1 MKYDIFISYSRKDF
15 KVVSKIAQKVSD
27 AGYSVWMDVDG
38 IESGDEFKSKIAF
51 AIKNSKLFLF
61 FSSLASNKS
70 EWTIKEVNYAV
81 KKKIPIIPIRLDNA
95 DYNDSV
101 DFELAGLDF
110 IQYDDALGID
120 FVIQKLMRSLEKK
133 VKPSIKKNVSVNK
146 ETLLSS
152 CTVTLD
158 NGGVSKD
165 VKVTGGND
173 AAKNTGKIVL
183 AVLVIVVFGC
193 IIFALGNNTSKQRDA
208 SHVQDSLAIVKRQF
222 EDSIAKIKYEQF
234 RKDSIAEQTRLENE
248 RKQREAER
256 IAAENKR
263 KEAERIAAENKRK
276 ETERIAAEN
285 KRKETERIA
294 AEKRKKQQLQ
304 AKKTIIKAHE
314 AIDLGLPSGIKWA
327 TCNVGA
333 NSPEEYGG
341 YYAWGE
347 TEEKSNYYWST
358 YKWCNGSKK
367 TMTKYCT
374 NSYYG
379 TVDNKTVLDP
389 EDDVAHVK
397 WGGSWRMPTEAEREE
412 LWNKCSWTRTTQNG
426 VNGYK
431 VTGPNGNSIF
441 LPAAGYRFDTA
452 VFNRGTSGY
461 YWSSSLGGYS
471 CNYAF
476 SLYFNVDSY
485 FDLNGYCRRYDGI
498 SVRPVSE

>member
-1 MKYDIFISYSRKDF
+1 MKYDVFISYSRKDF

-61 FSSLASNKS
+61 FSSQASNKS
-70 EWTIKEVNYAV
+70 EWTVKEVNYAI

-101 DFELAGLDF
+101 DFDLAGLDF
-110 IQYDDALGID
+110 IQYDDTLGID

-158 NGGVSKD
+158 KGGVNKD
-165 VKVTGGND
+165 VKVTGGNNV
-173 AAKNTGKIVL
+173 AKNIGKIVL

-193 IIFALGNNTSKQRDA
+193 IVFALGNNTSKQRDE
-208 SHVQDSLAIVKRQF
+208 SHVLDSLAIVKRQF

-276 ETERIAAEN
+276 EA
-285 KRKETERIA
+285 ERIA

-304 AKKTIIKAHE
+304 AKRTIINTHE

-347 TEEKSNYYWST
+347 TEEKSDYDWDT
-358 YKWCNGSKK
+358 YKWRNGSENP
-367 TMTKYCT
+367 MTKYCT
-374 NSYYG
+374 SSDYG
-379 TVDNKTVLDP
+379 TVDDKTVLDP

-397 WGGSWRMPTEAEREE
+397 WGGSWRMPTSAELEE
-412 LWNKCSWTRTTQNG
+412 LRNKCSWTWTTQNG
-426 VNGYK
+426 VKGYK
-431 VTGPNGNSIF
+431 ATGPNGNSIF
-441 LPAAGYRFDTA
+441 LPAAGYR
-452 VFNRGTSGY
+452 NGTSVLGKGSSGN
-461 YWSSSLGGYS
+461 YWSSSLRSDYGNSAY
-471 CNYAF
+471 C
-476 SLYFNVDSY
+476 LYFHGSG
-485 FDLNGYCRRYDGI
+485 FGGNGEVRYLGQG
-498 SVRPVSE
+498 VRPVSK

>member
-1 MKYDIFISYSRKDF
+1 MDIFISYSRKDF

-70 EWTIKEVNYAV
+70 EWTVKEVNYAI

-101 DFELAGLDF
+101 DFDLAGLDF

-146 ETLLSS
+146 ETLSSS
-152 CTVTLD
+152 CTATLD
-158 NGGVSKD
+158 KGGASKD

-173 AAKNTGKIVL
+173 AAKNIGKIVL
-183 AVLVIVVFGC
+183 AVMGVIVVFGC
-193 IIFALGNNTSKQRDA
+193 IVFALGNNTSTQRDE
-208 SHVQDSLAIVKRQF
+208 SPVLDSLAILKRQF

-256 IAAENKR
+256 IAAEKH
-263 KEAERIAAENKRK
+263 
-276 ETERIAAEN
+276 
-285 KRKETERIA
+285 
-294 AEKRKKQQLQ
+294 KKQQLQ
-304 AKKTIIKAHE
+304 AKKTIINAHE

-327 TCNVGA
+327 ACNVGA
-333 NSPEEYGG
+333 NSPEECGG

-347 TEEKSNYYWST
+347 TEEKSNYYWIT
-358 YKWCNGSKK
+358 YKWCNGSFD

-374 NSYYG
+374 ESDYG

-389 EDDVAHVK
+389 EDDVARVK
-397 WGGSWRMPTEAEREE
+397 WGGSWRMPTNAEQDE
-412 LWNKCSWTRTTQNG
+412 LRNKCTWEWTTQNG
-426 VNGYK
+426 VNGYR
-431 VTGPNGNSIF
+431 VAGPNGNSIF
-441 LPAAGYRFDTA
+441 LPAAGCRNGAGIYDI
-452 VFNRGTSGY
+452 GGY
-461 YWSSSLGGYS
+461 GDYWSSSLNSGNSYYAYYLFFYDNYYDWGYS
-471 CNYAF
+471 NRHLA
-476 SLYFNVDSY
+476 
-485 FDLNGYCRRYDGI
+485 R

>member
-70 EWTIKEVNYAV
+70 EWTVKEVNYAI

-110 IQYDDALGID
+110 IQYDGALGID

-146 ETLLSS
+146 ETLSSS
-152 CTVTLD
+152 CTATLD
-158 NGGVSKD
+158 NGGAIKD
-165 VKVTGGND
+165 VKITGGND
-173 AAKNTGKIVL
+173 AAKNIGKIVL

-193 IIFALGNNTSKQRDA
+193 IVFALGNNTSKQRDE
-208 SHVQDSLAIVKRQF
+208 SDVLDSLAIVKRQF
-222 EDSIAKIKYEQF
+222 EDSIAKIMYEQF

-256 IAAENKR
+256 IAP
-263 KEAERIAAENKRK
+263 
-276 ETERIAAEN
+276 
-285 KRKETERIA
+285 
-294 AEKRKKQQLQ
+294 EKHKKQQLQ
-304 AKKTIIKAHE
+304 AKKTIINAHE

-347 TEEKSNYYWST
+347 TEEKSYYDWST
-358 YKWCNGSKK
+358 YKWCNGIRN
-367 TMTKYCT
+367 TITKYCT
-374 NSYYG
+374 SSDFG

-397 WGGSWRMPTEAEREE
+397 WGGSWRMPTKAEQDE
-412 LWNKCSWTRTTQNG
+412 LRNSCTWTWTTQNG
-426 VNGYK
+426 VKGYR

-441 LPAAGYRFDTA
+441 LPAAGCRYGTD
-452 VFNRGTSGY
+452 VYNRGYYGI
-461 YWSSSLGGYS
+461 YWSSSLYS
-471 CNYAF
+471 LSSFYAYF
-476 SLYFNVDSY
+476 LDFYESLYDWGS
-485 FDLNGYCRRYDGI
+485 GYRYYGR
-498 SVRPVSE
+498 SVRPVSK

>member
-70 EWTIKEVNYAV
+70 EWTVKEVNYAI

-101 DFELAGLDF
+101 DFDLAGLDF

-158 NGGVSKD
+158 KGGVNKD

-173 AAKNTGKIVL
+173 VAKNIGKIVL

-193 IIFALGNNTSKQRDA
+193 IVFALGNNTSKQRDE
-208 SHVQDSLAIVKRQF
+208 SHVLDSLAIVKRQF

-234 RKDSIAEQTRLENE
+234 RKDSIAEQTRLESG
-248 RKQREAER
+248 RKQREAEC
-256 IAAENKR
+256 IA
-263 KEAERIAAENKRK
+263 
-276 ETERIAAEN
+276 TEN

-294 AEKRKKQQLQ
+294 AEKRKQQQLQ
-304 AKKTIIKAHE
+304 ATIINGHE
-314 AIDLGLPSGIKWA
+314 YVDLGLSVKWA

-333 NSPEEYGG
+333 TKPEEYGG

-347 TEEKSNYYWST
+347 TEEKDNYNWST
-358 YKWCNGSKK
+358 YKWFNGSYK
-367 TMTKYCT
+367 KYCT
-374 NSYYG
+374 RTVFG
-379 TVDNKTVLDP
+379 TVDNKTHLDP

-397 WGGSWRMPTEAEREE
+397 WGGSWRMPTKAELYE
-412 LWNKCSWTRTTQNG
+412 LLNNCTWTWTTQND

-441 LPAAGYRFDTA
+441 LPAAGYRD
-452 VFNRGTSGY
+452 GTSLSDCGSNGSYWSGSLYESLSDYAYNLNFYSGY
-461 YWSSSLGGYS
+461 YGWDYYFR
-471 CNYAF
+471 CNGF
-476 SLYFNVDSY
+476 T
-485 FDLNGYCRRYDGI
+485 
-498 SVRPVSE
+498 VRPVSE

>member
-152 CTVTLD
+152 CTVTLN
-158 NGGVSKD
+158 NGGVNKD

-173 AAKNTGKIVL
+173 AAKNIGKIVL

-193 IIFALGNNTSKQRDA
+193 IVFALGNNTSTQRDER
-208 SHVQDSLAIVKRQF
+208 HVLDSLAIVKRQF

-263 KEAERIAAENKRK
+263 KE
-276 ETERIAAEN
+276 TERIAAEN
-285 KRKETERIA
+285 KRKEAERIE
-294 AEKRKKQQLQ
+294 AEKQKKQQLQ
-304 AKKTIIKAHE
+304 AKKTIINAHE

-333 NSPEEYGG
+333 NSPEEHGG
-341 YYAWGE
+341 YYAWGA
-347 TEEKSNYYWST
+347 TEEKSNYDWST
-358 YKWCNGSKK
+358 YKWCNGSEN

-374 NSYYG
+374 NSNYG
-379 TVDNKTVLDP
+379 IVDNKTVLDP

-397 WGGSWRMPTEAEREE
+397 WGGSWRMPTTEEQRE
-412 LWNKCSWTRTTQNG
+412 LLNKCTWTWTTQNG
-426 VNGYK
+426 VKGYR

-441 LPAAGYRFDTA
+441 LPAAGFRLRTN
-452 VFNRGTSGY
+452 VLRRGY
-461 YWSSSLGGYS
+461 YVDYRSSSLHSDFS
-471 CNYAF
+471 CDAYC
-476 SLYFNVDSY
+476 LYFYDSHCGCY
-485 FDLNGYCRRYDGI
+485 GSYRCSGK

>member
-70 EWTIKEVNYAV
+70 EWTVKEVNYAI

-101 DFELAGLDF
+101 DFDLAGLDF
-110 IQYDDALGID
+110 IQYEDALGID

-146 ETLLSS
+146 ETLSSS
-152 CTVTLD
+152 CTATLD
-158 NGGVSKD
+158 NGGASKD

-173 AAKNTGKIVL
+173 VAKNIGKIVL

-193 IIFALGNNTSKQRDA
+193 IVFALGNNTSTQRDER
-208 SHVQDSLAIVKRQF
+208 HVLDSLAIVSMKRQF

-248 RKQREAER
+248 RKQRE
-256 IAAENKR
+256 
-263 KEAERIAAENKRK
+263 
-276 ETERIAAEN
+276 TERIAAEN

-304 AKKTIIKAHE
+304 AKKTIINAHE

-347 TEEKSNYYWST
+347 IEEKSNYDWST
-358 YKWCNGSKK
+358 YKWCNGSENS
-367 TMTKYCT
+367 MTKYCT
-374 NSYYG
+374 DSDNA

-397 WGGSWRMPTEAEREE
+397 WGGSWRMPKSEEQRELLNYCDWE
-412 LWNKCSWTRTTQNG
+412 WTTLNG

-431 VTGPNGNSIF
+431 VIGPNGNSIF
-441 LPAAGYRFDTA
+441 LPAVSYRNVADVGYR
-452 VFNRGTSGY
+452 GYGGY
-461 YWSSSLGGYS
+461 YWSSSLCSNDIYMS
-471 CNYAF
+471 NNNAF
-476 SLYFNVDSY
+476 SLLLTYKKIFWFSH
-485 FDLNGYCRRYDGI
+485 RYDGK

>member
-70 EWTIKEVNYAV
+70 EWTVKEVNYAI
-81 KKKIPIIPIRLDNA
+81 KKKISIIPIRLDDA

-101 DFELAGLDF
+101 DFDLAGLDF

-158 NGGVSKD
+158 KGGVNKD

-173 AAKNTGKIVL
+173 VAKNIGKIVL

-193 IIFALGNNTSKQRDA
+193 IVFALGNNTLKQRDE
-208 SHVQDSLAIVKRQF
+208 SDVLDSLAIVKRQF

-248 RKQREAER
+248 RKQRDAEH
-256 IAAENKR
+256 
-263 KEAERIAAENKRK
+263 IAAENKRK
-276 ETERIAAEN
+276 ETERIAS
-285 KRKETERIA
+285 
-294 AEKRKKQQLQ
+294 EKHKKQQLY
-304 AKKTIIKAHE
+304 AKKTIINAHE

-347 TEEKSNYYWST
+347 VEEKSNYDWST
-358 YKWCNGSKK
+358 YKWCNGSSN

-374 NSYYG
+374 DSDNG

-397 WGGSWRMPTEAEREE
+397 WGGSWRMPTSEEQRELLIYCDRE
-412 LWNKCSWTRTTQNG
+412 WTTLNG
-426 VNGYK
+426 VKGYK
-431 VTGPNGNSIF
+431 VIAPNGNSIF
-441 LPAAGYRFDTA
+441 LPAAGYRF
-452 VFNRGTSGY
+452 GTHVGDYRYGY
-461 YWSSSLGGYS
+461 CWSSSLYSNDSNNAYYLGFCYSYYDWIDGGRYS
-471 CNYAF
+471 
-476 SLYFNVDSY
+476 
-485 FDLNGYCRRYDGI
+485 GR
-498 SVRPVSE
+498 SVRPVSK

>member
-15 KVVSKIAQKVSD
+15 NVVSKVAQKVSD

-61 FSSLASNKS
+61 FSSLASNES
-70 EWTIKEVNYAV
+70 EWTVKEVNYAI

-101 DFELAGLDF
+101 DFDLAGLDF

-146 ETLLSS
+146 ETLSSS
-152 CTVTLD
+152 CTATLD
-158 NGGVSKD
+158 KGGVNKD
-165 VKVTGGND
+165 VKVTGGNGV
-173 AAKNTGKIVL
+173 AKNIGKIVL

-193 IIFALGNNTSKQRDA
+193 IVFALGNNTLKQRDE
-208 SHVQDSLAIVKRQF
+208 SHVLDSLAIVKRQF

-234 RKDSIAEQTRLENE
+234 CKDSIAEQTRLENE

-256 IAAENKR
+256 IAAE
-263 KEAERIAAENKRK
+263 
-276 ETERIAAEN
+276 
-285 KRKETERIA
+285 
-294 AEKRKKQQLQ
+294 KRKKQQLQ
-304 AKKTIIKAHE
+304 AKRTIINTHE

-347 TEEKSNYYWST
+347 TEEKSNYNYDLST
-358 YKWCNGSKK
+358 YKWCNGSEN

-374 NSYYG
+374 DSDYG

-397 WGGSWRMPTEAEREE
+397 WGGSWRMPTKKEQDE
-412 LWNKCSWTRTTQNG
+412 LHYKCTWTWTKQNG
-426 VNGYK
+426 VNGYR

-441 LPAAGYRFDTA
+441 LPAAGYLNGFA
-452 VFNRGTSGY
+452 VCDRGYCGFC
-461 YWSSSLGGYS
+461 WSSSLYS
-471 CNYAF
+471 NDSDSAYY
-476 SLYFNVDSY
+476 LYFYYRNYGWS
-485 FDLNGYCRRYDGI
+485 NGYRNYGL

>member
-70 EWTIKEVNYAV
+70 EWTVKEVNYAI

-101 DFELAGLDF
+101 DFDLAGLDF
-110 IQYDDALGID
+110 IQYDDTLGID

-158 NGGVSKD
+158 KGGVNKD
-165 VKVTGGND
+165 VKVTGGNNV
-173 AAKNTGKIVL
+173 AKNIGKIVL

-193 IIFALGNNTSKQRDA
+193 IVFALGNNTSKQRDE
-208 SHVQDSLAIVKRQF
+208 SHVLDSLAIVKRQF

-234 RKDSIAEQTRLENE
+234 RKDSITEQTRLENE
-248 RKQREAER
+248 RKQKEAERVAAENKRKETER

-276 ETERIAAEN
+276 ETERIAAE
-285 KRKETERIA
+285 KRKQ
-294 AEKRKKQQLQ
+294 QQLQ
-304 AKKTIIKAHE
+304 ATIINGHE
-314 AIDLGLPSGIKWA
+314 YVDLGLSVKWA

-333 NSPEEYGG
+333 TKPEEYGG

-347 TEEKSNYYWST
+347 TEEKEDYSWST
-358 YKWCNGSKK
+358 YKWCNGSE
-367 TMTKYCT
+367 TPMTKYCT
-374 NSYYG
+374 NNSYG
-379 TVDNKTVLDP
+379 TVDNKTTLDL

-397 WGGSWRMPTEAEREE
+397 WGGSWRMPTKAELNE
-412 LWNKCSWTRTTQNG
+412 LLNNCTWTWTTQND

-441 LPAAGYRFDTA
+441 LPAAGFRLGSNLYYSGSFGHFGHFWSGSLYESDSYNAYRLLFSSGDYGVYNYYRF
-452 VFNRGTSGY
+452 
-461 YWSSSLGGYS
+461 LG
-471 CNYAF
+471 F
-476 SLYFNVDSY
+476 T
-485 FDLNGYCRRYDGI
+485 
-498 SVRPVSE
+498 VRPVSE

>member
-70 EWTIKEVNYAV
+70 EWTVKEVNYAI

-101 DFELAGLDF
+101 DFDLAGLDF

-146 ETLLSS
+146 ETLSSS

-158 NGGVSKD
+158 NGGVNKD

-173 AAKNTGKIVL
+173 VAKNIGKIVL
-183 AVLVIVVFGC
+183 AVMGVIVVFGC
-193 IIFALGNNTSKQRDA
+193 IVFALGNNTSKQRDE
-208 SHVQDSLAIVKRQF
+208 SHVLDSLAIVKRQF

-256 IAAENKR
+256 IAAE
-263 KEAERIAAENKRK
+263 
-276 ETERIAAEN
+276 
-285 KRKETERIA
+285 
-294 AEKRKKQQLQ
+294 KRKKQQLQ
-304 AKKTIIKAHE
+304 AKRTIINAHE

-347 TEEKSNYYWST
+347 TEEKSNYNYDWST
-358 YKWCNGSKK
+358 YKWCNGSEN

-374 NSYYG
+374 DSDDG

-397 WGGSWRMPTEAEREE
+397 WGGSWRMPTKKEQDE
-412 LWNKCSWTRTTQNG
+412 LHYKCTWTWTAQNG
-426 VNGYK
+426 VKGYR

-441 LPAAGYRFDTA
+441 LPAAGYRNGIA
-452 VFNRGTSGY
+452 VCDRGYCGFC
-461 YWSSSLGGYS
+461 WSSSLYS
-471 CNYAF
+471 NDSDSAYY
-476 SLYFNVDSY
+476 LYFYDRNYGWS
-485 FDLNGYCRRYDGI
+485 NGYRYYGL
-498 SVRPVSE
+498 SVRPVSK